1 MVTASAAATSRHR
14 GPGAIAI
21 TDSFYYDGAIDGHVK
36 LARPSAVMGGWPRKR
51 LFLQSMNTNV
61 STASP
66 ISPRALDREASS
78 IRHLLIAASIAIAW
92 MILLC
97 SIFDPKWET
106 NDDVAMSMVA
116 HGYGIADY
124 GSDHLFFS
132 NVLWGAIVRSLPSV
146 DGILGYSIATLLSL
160 ALAGA
165 ATVYFLLRLGVR
177 PMVATLVLTI
187 VFTRPI
193 LFPQFTETAG
203 LLGIAA
209 ALGLQAFCR
218 RRSVYD
224 LVAACCLAFF
234 AYLIRDLELA
244 LVVAVALPL
253 LPWGKLAAS
262 RSARLA
268 AALLLICVAGAAI
281 ADARAYLPPEWQ
293 TFRQQNLA
301 RAPLTDFGSATFILE
316 RPDLMQ
322 RHGLSRNDIRLV
334 SNWFFIDPQL
344 SNPELLRSL
353 IREIPAQMI
362 LERNLASSLDALLA
376 IPQSPS
382 LRTLTYISIALLMIL
397 LRPRLFAVWAL
408 FFAAIFA
415 FASVGRPPPAR
426 VCFPL
431 LGLLIFAAVSMQ
443 PQLPRWRDLALTA
456 ALLAGAVSNA
466 WHLIGEATAS
476 DRAIALARLQKFSSP
491 ESTFVWGDA
500 LPFEAVFPVFTRVDD
515 VRSTR
520 IYALGVLTLAPFSV
534 PTADEAAHRG
544 FLVRL
549 RTEAGIPLIAAPE
562 QQSLLNTYC
571 VEHLGTP
578 LRTQIKTK
586 GELWSVVN
594 ASCASAAK

>member
-1 MVTASAAATSRHR
+1 MAAT
-14 GPGAIAI
+14 IA
-21 TDSFYYDGAIDGHVK
+21 V
-36 LARPSAVMGGWPRKR
+36 GW
-51 LFLQSMNTNV
+51 T
-61 STASP
+61 
-66 ISPRALDREASS
+66 
-78 IRHLLIAASIAIAW
+78 
-92 MILLC
+92 ILLC
-97 SIFDPKWET
+97 ATFDPKWET

-116 HGYGIADY
+116 HGYGIADH
-124 GSDHLFFS
+124 GSARLFFS
-132 NVLWGAIVRSLPSV
+132 NVLWGIIVRSLPSV

-193 LFPQFTETAG
+193 LIPQFTETAG

-244 LVVAVALPL
+244 LVFAVALPL
-253 LPWGKLAAS
+253 FPWRKLANS
-262 RSARLA
+262 QLA
-268 AALLLICVAGAAI
+268 HLATAVLLICMAGATI
-281 ADARAYLPPEWQ
+281 ADVRAYSSPEWQ
-293 TFRQQNLA
+293 AFRQQNLA
-301 RAPLTDFGSATFILE
+301 RAPLTDFGVATFILE

-322 RHGLSRNDIRLV
+322 RHGLSRNDVRLI
-334 SNWFFIDPQL
+334 SDWFFVDPQL
-344 SNPELLRSL
+344 SNPELLLSL
-353 IREIPAQMI
+353 VREIPARTI
-362 LERNLASSLDALLA
+362 VERNLASSLAVLIA
-376 IPQSPS
+376 VPQSP
-382 LRTLTYISIALLMIL
+382 LLLTLTYVGIVLLMIL
-397 LRPRLFAVWAL
+397 LRLRLFAVWAL
-408 FFAAIFA
+408 FLAAIFA
-415 FASVGRPPPAR
+415 FASVGRPPPPR

-431 LGLLIFAAVSMQ
+431 LGLLIIAAVSMQ

-456 ALLAGAVSNA
+456 ALLAGAVLNA
-466 WHLIGEATAS
+466 WHLIGEAAAN
-476 DRAIALARLQKFSSP
+476 DRAIALARFQKLSSP

-500 LPFEAVFPVFTRVDD
+500 LPYEVVFPVFTRVDD

-534 PTADEAAHRG
+534 PTKDEAAHRG

-562 QQSLLNTYC
+562 QQSLLNRYC
-571 VEHLGTP
+571 NEHLGTP

-594 ASCASAAK
+594 ASCAGAAK